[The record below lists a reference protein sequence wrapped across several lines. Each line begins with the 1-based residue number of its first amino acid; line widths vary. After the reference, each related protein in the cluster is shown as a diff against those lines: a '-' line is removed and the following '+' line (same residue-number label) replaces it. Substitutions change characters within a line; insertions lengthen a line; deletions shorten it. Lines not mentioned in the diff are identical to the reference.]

1 MKHLKIRSFGPI
13 EKVDV
18 QFGDLTLLVGP
29 QASGK
34 SIFLQLL
41 KLLLD
46 KNNIRKTLEQYS
58 IIWGKEADKIL
69 DFYFGEGMSK
79 IWKNNSEIELDGK
92 SYSKK
97 FLLPSKTG
105 RIGNTTKNEES
116 LFYIPAQRI
125 LSVSDGRPKNFME
138 FDTSTPYVLRQFSET
153 LRQLLQNGMSKAE
166 SIFPINNRLKEPLR
180 QSFNDSIFHNGKV
193 VLDERTGQKK
203 LRMEVQ
209 GMSVP
214 FMTWSAGQKEFMPL
228 LMGFYWLCPP
238 SKVSKKDDYKYVI
251 IEEPE
256 MGLHPQAIK
265 SVILQVIDLISRDY
279 KVIISTHSPVLL
291 EFAWAYNLLKKS
303 NVNDNALFEL
313 FDLKKTALTKK
324 LFENFLSKK
333 KINTYYFSRE
343 NNKIITK
350 DITSLDAGS
359 DEDAISEWGGLS
371 QFSAKATSVISKYFV
386 DEEN

>member
-238 SKVSKKDDYKYVI
+238 SKVSKKDDYKCVI